1 VNRLSQANNDLVFA
15 PRVKGIASIGWTP
28 TPAWNAWLAGRY
40 IGRYTDYTPPR
51 KIGDIWY
58 LDASVEVGV
67 EQALNLAKGSLAGMK
82 LSVSGSNLTNKLPT
96 WSTFFRGYD
105 ILNYD
110 IVGRAIFV
118 RAKFQL

>member
-1 VNRLSQANNDLVFA
+1 MDIAALSG
-15 PRVKGIASIGWTP
+15 PTP
-28 TPAWNAWLAGRY
+28 TGPTNAGAWNAWLAGRY

-51 KIGDIWY
+51 EIGDIWY

-82 LSVSGSNLTNKLPT
+82 LSVSGTNLTNKLPT

-105 ILNYD
+105 VFNYD